1 MFTGLIEAVG
11 ALRALERHEGGARLT
26 VAAPPWQ
33 TPLVP
38 GESIAVQGACL
49 TVAGFDAASFHAD
62 ILEETLRR
70 TNLMGKRSGQALN
83 LERALRLGD
92 RLGGHLVSG
101 HVDTVGTLESV
112 RMEGRDRVL
121 RIRCGR
127 AAAVEVVEKGSV
139 ALDGISLTV
148 SAVSD
153 DAFEV
158 CVIPWT
164 WGHTSLQERQP
175 GDTINV
181 ETDMIGKYIRRH
193 LTQREGSG
201 GVDHDMLAAAGFING

>member
-11 ALRALERHEGGARLT
+11 TLRAMNRHDGGATLT
-26 VAAPPWQ
+26 VACPPWK

-49 TVAGFDAASFHAD
+49 TVTGFDASTFHAD
-62 ILEETLRR
+62 VLDETLRR
-70 TNLMGKRSGQALN
+70 TNLSGKRSGQALN

-92 RLGGHLVSG
+92 RLGGHMVSG
-101 HVDTVGTLESV
+101 HVDTVGTLESI
-112 RMEGRDRVL
+112 RTEGRDRVL

-127 AAAVEVVEKGSV
+127 EAAAEVVGKGSV

-148 SAVSD
+148 STVSD

-164 WGHTSLQERQP
+164 WGHTSLQERSP

-193 LTQREGSG
+193 LMMQSAGG
-201 GVDHDMLAAAGFING
+201 GVDHDMLTAAGFC

>member
-11 ALRALERHEGGARLT
+11 TLRALERHDGGARLT
-26 VAAPPWQ
+26 VAAPTWQ
-33 TPLVP
+33 MPLVP

-49 TVAGFDAASFHAD
+49 TVAGFDAATFHAD
-62 ILEETLRR
+62 VLEETLRR

-127 AAAVEVVEKGSV
+127 EAAAEVVEKGSV

-193 LTQREGSG
+193 LSMREGGG

>member
-1 MFTGLIEAVG
+1 MFTGLIETVG
-11 ALRALERHEGGARLT
+11 TLRVLERHEGGARLT
-26 VAAPPWQ
+26 VAVHGWQ
-33 TPLVP
+33 TPLVS

-49 TVAGFDAASFHAD
+49 TVAGFDASSFHAD

-101 HVDTVGTLESV
+101 HVDTVGTLESI
-112 RMEGRDRVL
+112 RIEGRDRVL

-127 AAAVEVVEKGSV
+127 EAATEVVEKGSV

-153 DAFEV
+153 GAFEV

-175 GDTINV
+175 GDMMNV

-193 LTQREGSG
+193 LTQRGGSG

>member
-11 ALRALERHEGGARLT
+11 TLRALERHDGGARLT
-26 VAAPPWQ
+26 VATPPWQ
-33 TPLVP
+33 KTGLEL

-49 TVAGFDAASFHAD
+49 TVAGFDATSFHAD
-62 ILEETLRR
+62 VLDETLRR
-70 TNLMGKRSGQALN
+70 TNLMDKRSGQALN
-83 LERALRLGD
+83 LERALRLGA

-127 AAAVEVVEKGSV
+127 EAAAEVVGKGSV

-193 LTQREGSG
+193 LTQGTGG
-201 GVDHDMLAAAGFING
+201 GVDHDMLAAAGFMNS

>member
-11 ALRALERHEGGARLT
+11 TLRTLDRHEGRARLT
-26 VAAPPWQ
+26 VAAPKWQ

-49 TVAGFDAASFHAD
+49 TVAGFDAVSFHAD
-62 ILEETLRR
+62 VLEETLRR
-70 TNLMGKRSGQALN
+70 TNLMGKRGGQALN

-101 HVDTVGTLESV
+101 HVDTVGTLDSV

-127 AAAVEVVEKGSV
+127 EAAAEVVEKGSV

>member
-1 MFTGLIEAVG
+1 MFTGLIETVG
-11 ALRALERHEGGARLT
+11 TLQALERHDGGARLT

-33 TPLVP
+33 KTALEL

-49 TVAGFDAASFHAD
+49 TVAGFDATSFHAD
-62 ILEETLRR
+62 VLDETLRR
-70 TNLMGKRSGQALN
+70 TNLMDKRSGQALN

-127 AAAVEVVEKGSV
+127 EAAAEVVGKGSV

-153 DAFEV
+153 DAFDV

-164 WGHTSLQERQP
+164 WRHTSLQERQP

-193 LTQREGSG
+193 LTLEKGG
-201 GVDHDMLAAAGFING
+201 GVDQDMLAAAGFC